1 LQIITERNPNIL
13 KGIASWCPL
22 DLGQVLHHYTPHL
35 APKRGHDVPDYPY
48 LRIKIHVLDKF

>member
-35 APKRGHDVPDYPY
+35 APKRGHDVPDYP
-48 LRIKIHVLDKF
+48 